1 MEIKGEN
8 ALTLLLGTG
17 PGSSIGNTAGGAI
30 TCLHVDHG
38 ERCHFHFHSRQ
49 FILSGSA
56 MIFSGYGT
64 AGVEF
69 RVTAG
74 NRQHIANPR
83 SALTKEKERWRP
95 R

>member
-8 ALTLLLGTG
+8 ALPLLLGTG

-38 ERCHFHFHSRQ
+38 ERCHFHSRQ
-49 FILSGSA
+49 FILSGPA

-64 AGVEF
+64 EGVEF

-74 NRQHIANPR
+74 IRQHIANPR
-83 SALTKEKERWRP
+83 SVLRKETETSVA
-95 R
+95 